1 MFSDKWIRR
10 KIMRCPFCGAEN
22 DGKFCSNCGTKMPQ
36 EQQAPAQPSQEYVPI
51 QPAQYI
57 PVEPEPS
64 QQEYVPIQ
72 PTYATRITQPVQK
85 RIKFNGWC
93 NAGLALSI
101 IAWFTM
107 GITSPFGFIFS
118 LIGLFDSAR
127 KHQPGRGKAIAG
139 LIMSGLL
146 IFSLG
151 TIIAVSYKDVK
162 QTLED
167 GEFESPADII
177 QAIDDA
183 LDRQDSDY
191 KKKVDAVTVR
201 DWVEQSGSL
210 ITFNTDGTFK
220 VYRSASDKED
230 NYYYGRFRL
239 YRGSDAYGQITR
251 TYRKYGITNSDLQEL
266 KKSFATLK
274 TDNYVCLV
282 LDVEGGKM
290 AGETVNEAK
299 KEVYYGYFD
308 DDKKDQLVLVNMKNK
323 LKTHYIPH

>member
-1 MFSDKWIRR
+1 MK
-10 KIMRCPFCGAEN
+10 CPFCGAEN
-22 DGKFCSNCGTKMPQ
+22 EGKFCSNCGTKIPQ
-36 EQQAPAQPSQEYVPI
+36 EQAPVAQPAQEYVPI
-51 QPAQYI
+51 QPAQYTPI
-57 PVEPEPS
+57 EPAPSQS

-72 PTYATRITQPVQK
+72 PTYATPITQPVQK

-101 IAWFTM
+101 IAWFTL
-107 GITSPFGFIFS
+107 GITSPLGFLFS
-118 LIGLFDSAR
+118 LIGLFDSKR
-127 KHQPGRGKAIAG
+127 KHQPGKGKAIAG

-167 GEFESPADII
+167 GEFESPVDVIE
-177 QAIDDA
+177 AIDQA

-210 ITFNTDGTFK
+210 IVFNTDGTFK
-220 VYRSASDKED
+220 VYQSASEKENN
-230 NYYYGRFRL
+230 NYYYGKFRL
-239 YRGSDAYGQITR
+239 YRGSDAYSQITR

-266 KKSFATLK
+266 KKSFSTLK

-290 AGETVNEAK
+290 AGETVNEKK

-308 DDKKDQLVLVNMKNK
+308 DNKKDKLVLVNMKNK
-323 LKTHYIPH
+323 LKTNYIPH